1 MTTPS
6 NIDPDR
12 EAVARIFW
20 TRDGECPTYP
30 WTEYLNDADAVLALL
45 RERGRLVPL
54 PQEMQSKRLLYE
66 KLQHQAWD
74 PSKAHAGGYAIEY
87 DGNNPTKVPDA
98 PAVVTDAVI
107 EKSLVVFYDH
117 SIQYG
122 RRWAMRRAVE
132 AALAEM
138 AKQ

>member
-45 RERGRLVPL
+45 RERGRLL
-54 PQEMQSKRLLYE
+54 PM
-66 KLQHQAWD
+66 A
-74 PSKAHAGGYAIEY
+74 
-87 DGNNPTKVPDA
+87 
-98 PAVVTDAVI
+98 VTDAMANAACNFLYAPGWHLYSDAAEV
-107 EKSLVVFYDH
+107 D
-117 SIQYG
+117 
-122 RRWAMRRAVE
+122 RRKGKARGMIE

-138 AKQ
+138 AKGKA